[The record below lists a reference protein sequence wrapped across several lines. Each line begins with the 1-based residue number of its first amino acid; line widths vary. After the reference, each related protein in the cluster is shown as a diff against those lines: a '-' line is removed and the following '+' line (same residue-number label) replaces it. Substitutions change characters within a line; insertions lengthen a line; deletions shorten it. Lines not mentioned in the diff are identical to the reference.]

1 MASPSALARQVIAY
15 QWQGPADLSPTL
27 RLEWRFV
34 AVRWLGIFMVAPGLQ
49 LAHLPGDRLQA
60 AYVLL
65 VVASIYNYLIQRMMP
80 RFPRVFSDGY
90 LTTLGDTVLNIAMVS
105 IGGGFNSPFYFLLF
119 TVAISAAMRYGYGP
133 ALLMAL
139 IFVGFDSAEHYWS
152 GAPIDAP
159 IVFRSGFLSLTAVL
173 AGYLREQAHRAEMA
187 LQERLRQANLLNE
200 ATAALG
206 ASLELERVL
215 DAVIVAASHLFGD
228 ASIALQP
235 SAGLDDVQN
244 LGPLTH
250 NLEANRQGLR
260 EELTGLA
267 NRYTGSAALKA
278 RGGQAFHREEL
289 RSGQQAMVVIVAVP
303 TRQTSLATLAIA
315 GAGGRVL
322 PKLDN
327 DILESF
333 AERVTL
339 ALENSSLYR
348 RLASRSTDLQR
359 AYADLASAHQ
369 ELVRVD
375 EMKTNFLANVSHEFR
390 TPLTSIRSFSE
401 LLLSYQEDADVQ
413 REFVGIIN
421 AESERLTRM
430 VNDVLDI
437 TKIESGTMDW
447 QMGVLNVGDLLHD
460 AARYHAPLIEKQNLT
475 FREDIDPEL
484 PLIYADKDRL
494 QQVIAN
500 LLNNALKFTPRGS
513 IELTARTVGDEV
525 LISISDTGI
534 GVALEDHERIFDK
547 FQQVGAMLTDKPRGT
562 GLGLSICREIIEH
575 HEGRIWIESEPG
587 HGSKFGLALPAAGA
601 RSQVQSPMS
610 EPAEQSNLG
619 PGTWDQQP
627 ASAVA

>member
-1 MASPSALARQVIAY
+1 YL
-15 QWQGPADLSPTL
+15 WTGPHDLSTTL

-34 AVRWLGIFMVAPGLQ
+34 AVRWLGIVMVGPGLQ
-49 LAHLPGDRLQA
+49 LTGLPADRLRA
-60 AYVLL
+60 AYVVL
-65 VVASIYNYLIQRMMP
+65 VVAAIYNLLIQWLMP
-80 RFPRVFSDGY
+80 RHPRLFASGY
-90 LTTLGDTVLNIAMVS
+90 LTTMGDTVLNIAMVTV
-105 IGGGFNSPFYFLLF
+105 GGGFNSPFYFLLF

-139 IFVGFDSAEHYWS
+139 IFTGFDTFEHFEA
-152 GAPIDAP
+152 GLTIDAP
-159 IVFRSGFLSLTAVL
+159 IVFRSGFLTLTAVL
-173 AGYLREQAHRAEMA
+173 AGYLREQAYRAEMA

-215 DAVIVAASHLFGD
+215 DAVIVAASHLFDG
-228 ASIALQP
+228 ASVVLQP
-235 SAGLDDVQN
+235 SAGLDDVQS
-244 LGPLTH
+244 LGPLMH
-250 NLEANRQGLR
+250 NLDVSRPGLR
-260 EELTGLA
+260 DELLEIAGRFTG
-267 NRYTGSAALKA
+267 TAALKA
-278 RGGQAFHREEL
+278 RDGQAFRREQL
-289 RSGQQAMVVIVAVP
+289 PAGQQAMVVVIAVP
-303 TRQTSLATLAIA
+303 TRQTSLATLAVA
-315 GAGGRVL
+315 TPQGRPL
-322 PKLDN
+322 PKLDD
-327 DILESF
+327 DILSSF

-401 LLLSYQEDADVQ
+401 LLLSYQEDTDVQ

-447 QMGVLNVGDLLHD
+447 QMTVLNIGDLLHE
-460 AARYHAPLIEKQNLT
+460 AARAHAPLIEKQNLA
-475 FREDIDPEL
+475 FREDVATGL
-484 PLIYADKDRL
+484 PPVYADKDRL

-513 IELTARTVGDEV
+513 IELSARKNKGEI
-525 LISISDTGI
+525 LISVADTGI
-534 GVALEDHERIFDK
+534 GVAAEDQERIFDK

-587 HGSKFGLALPAAGA
+587 RGSKFNFALPVAKNA
-601 RSQVQSPMS
+601 
-610 EPAEQSNLG
+610 PAETTSK
-619 PGTWDQQP
+619 P
-627 ASAVA
+627 AADRSPVMA

>member
-1 MASPSALARQVIAY
+1 MASLVTLARRGLNY
-15 QWQGPADLSPTL
+15 QWSGPRDLSPTL

-34 AVRWLGIFMVAPGLQ
+34 AVRWLGIIMVGPGLL
-49 LAHLPGDRLQA
+49 LAHLPVQRLEA
-60 AYVLL
+60 AYVVLL
-65 VVASIYNYLIQRMMP
+65 VAAVYNFAIQRLMP
-80 RFPRVFSDGY
+80 LHPIVFANGY
-90 LTTLGDTVLNIAMVS
+90 LTTMGDTILNIAMVS
-105 IGGGFNSPFYFLLF
+105 VGGGFNSPFYFLLF

-139 IFVGFDSAEHYWS
+139 VFIGFDSGEHYAT
-152 GAPIDAP
+152 GASIDAP
-159 IVFRSGFLSLTAVL
+159 IVFRSGFLTLTAVL
-173 AGYLREQAHRAEMA
+173 AGYLREQAQRAEMA
-187 LQERLRQANLLNE
+187 LQERLRQANVLNE
-200 ATAALG
+200 ATASLG

-215 DAVIVAASHLFGD
+215 DAVLTAASHLFDG
-228 ASIALQP
+228 AAVVLQP
-235 SAGLDDVQN
+235 STGLDDVRS
-244 LGPLTH
+244 LAPLSH
-250 NLEANRQGLR
+250 PGGNRETLA
-260 EELTGLA
+260 EELTVLA
-267 NRYTGSAALKA
+267 SSYAGNAAMDS
-278 RGGQAFHREEL
+278 RDTFHRETL
-289 RSGQQAMVVIVAVP
+289 RSGQQAMVIVIAVP

-315 GAGGRVL
+315 AADAKTL
-322 PKLDN
+322 PKLDE
-327 DILESF
+327 DILSSF

-339 ALENSSLYR
+339 AIENASLYR
-348 RLASRSTDLQR
+348 RLASRSGDLQR

-447 QMGVLNVGDLLHD
+447 QMTVLNVGDMLHD
-460 AARYHAPLIEKQNLT
+460 AARAHAPLIEKQNLT
-475 FREDIDPEL
+475 FRENIAADL
-484 PLIYADKDRL
+484 PPIYADKDRL

-513 IELTARTVGDEV
+513 IELSARREGDDV
-525 LISISDTGI
+525 LISVADTGI
-534 GVALEDHERIFDK
+534 GVAAEDQERIFDK

-575 HEGRIWIESEPG
+575 HEGRIWIDSETG
-587 HGSKFGLALPAAGA
+587 QGSTFSVALPSAAK
-601 RSQVQSPMS
+601 
-610 EPAEQSNLG
+610 AEGLSVKPNTEAQPTLA
-619 PGTWDQQP
+619 QQRQT
-627 ASAVA
+627 AAVA